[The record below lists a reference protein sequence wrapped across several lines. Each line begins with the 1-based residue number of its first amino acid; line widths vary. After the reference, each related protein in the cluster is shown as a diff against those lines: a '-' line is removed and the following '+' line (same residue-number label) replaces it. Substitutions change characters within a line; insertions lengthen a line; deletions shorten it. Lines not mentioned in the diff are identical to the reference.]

1 MSGIFFISWP
11 LWFQKEIFEMFWEM
25 AWSFEEWVVALRDGI
40 LPGIGRFCWRRPLFI
55 PLKKFM
61 FISVKK
67 YISFSVNKYI
77 FILLKKCIFIPF
89 KNVFWN
95 IYPTRR
101 HFFPFCNSRYCC
113 TLRFLSFALCKGQ
126 GISEYFETIYGGGG
140 GDKQGKWPSG
150 QLAGKARRRHPTD
163 LAQSTT
169 CLQGWE
175 ETWPIEMFF
184 WKWGSHHWV
193 AEPSCVQKNQQSEE
207 KDEKAIWPFPRFQN
221 NFDS

>member
-1 MSGIFFISWP
+1 MYF
-11 LWFQKEIFEMFWEM
+11 EIYFPREQYFH
-25 AWSFEEWVVALRDGI
+25 FPDDI
-40 LPGIGRFCWRRPLFI
+40 
-55 PLKKFM
+55 
-61 FISVKK
+61 
-67 YISFSVNKYI
+67 
-77 FILLKKCIFIPF
+77 
-89 KNVFWN
+89 
-95 IYPTRR
+95 
-101 HFFPFCNSRYCC
+101 FFPFCNSRYCC

-126 GISEYFETIYGGGG
+126 GISEYFETIYVGGV

-175 ETWPIEMFF
+175 ETWPIGMFF

-207 KDEKAIWPFPRFQN
+207 KDEKSHLAVSEVSKLFWLLKQNVRLWPLRKPSDFAVVEIWVEKVAKIAGEE
-221 NFDS
+221 